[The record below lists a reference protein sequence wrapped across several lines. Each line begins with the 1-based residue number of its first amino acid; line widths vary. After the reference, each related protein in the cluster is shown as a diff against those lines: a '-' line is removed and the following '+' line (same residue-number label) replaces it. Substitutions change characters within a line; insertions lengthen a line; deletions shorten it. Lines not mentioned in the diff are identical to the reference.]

1 MARRSGLIDELLVKH
16 AVPSGFVKRGRVLL
30 RKVGLVSQLVD
41 IQYERVSLGGERRF
55 TLNCGVYAP
64 GTTAFLRGKP
74 EPLAIALA
82 DCCAY
87 VRVGMLLDARIDLW
101 WGGEPT
107 DEGARAATA
116 LGDAWR
122 SGVLG
127 YFEQLSTLERIGH
140 FLTGKE
146 SAGWLPYLEPRH
158 RAIRL
163 AYAASLYCELGQAGR
178 AGELVNE
185 SLASA
190 RGTAL
195 ADASSMFAKKL
206 AARGCGGARPQPP

>member
-1 MARRSGLIDELLVKH
+1 MARRSGLVDLLLTKH
-16 AVPSGFVKRGRVLL
+16 AYPSGFSKRGRVLL

-41 IQYERVSLGGERRF
+41 IQYERASLGGERCF
-55 TLNCGVYAP
+55 TLNCGVYVP

-87 VRVGMLLDARIDLW
+87 VRVGMLLDARMDVW
-101 WGGEPT
+101 WGGEPI
-107 DEGARAATA
+107 DARAHAAMA
-116 LGDAWR
+116 LGDAWS

-127 YFEQLSTLERIGH
+127 YFEQLSTHERIGR
-140 FLTGKE
+140 FLSGEE

-158 RAIRL
+158 RSIRL
-163 AYAASLYCELGQAGR
+163 AYAASLYCELGQVGR
-178 AGELVNE
+178 AGDLVNE
-185 SLASA
+185 SLASG

-195 ADASSMFAKKL
+195 ADASLMFASKL
-206 AARGCGGARPQPP
+206 AARGCGGARPRLG